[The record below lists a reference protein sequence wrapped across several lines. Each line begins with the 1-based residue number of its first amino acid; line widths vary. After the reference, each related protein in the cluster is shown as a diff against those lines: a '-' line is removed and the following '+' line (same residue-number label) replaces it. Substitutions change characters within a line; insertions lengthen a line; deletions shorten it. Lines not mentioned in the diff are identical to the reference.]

1 MTTLRT
7 ILRLAGVAALSA
19 MGGCAHLRAA
29 TTGPV
34 LPMEGQLTA
43 TLRQADAEAVAL
55 RFGIADRLLAEFA
68 EMHPNTPEALE
79 TAFWR
84 AVFKLD
90 PSNQTATR
98 REALAL
104 LDGYLDGNTVVA
116 HRGAAIALR
125 RGATP
130 ERPVAVAPT
139 PDAAPSPAP
148 AAAPAANAEE
158 VQRLRDELAKAKAEL
173 ERIRKRLSQP
183 NP

>member
-7 ILRLAGVAALSA
+7 ILRLASAAALA
-19 MGGCAHLRAA
+19 ATGGCAHLRAA

-34 LPMEGQLTA
+34 LPMEGQLTS
-43 TLRQADAEAVAL
+43 TLRQADGEAAVL
-55 RFGIADRLLAEFA
+55 RFGVADRLLAEFA
-68 EMHPNTPEALE
+68 EAHPDTPEALE

-90 PSNQTATR
+90 PTNQTATR
-98 REALAL
+98 RDAVAL
-104 LDGYLDGNTVVA
+104 LDAYLNGNTVVA

-125 RGATP
+125 RGAVVD
-130 ERPVAVAPT
+130 RPVAVLPAPE
-139 PDAAPSPAP
+139 AAPSAAPAP
-148 AAAPAANAEE
+148 APAANAEE

>member
-1 MTTLRT
+1 MTILRT
-7 ILRLAGVAALSA
+7 ILRMAGVVALAATSA
-19 MGGCAHLRAA
+19 CAHLRAA

-43 TLRQADAEAVAL
+43 TLRQADAEAIGM
-55 RFGIADRLLAEFA
+55 RFGVADRLLAEFA
-68 EMHPNTPEALE
+68 ETHPNTPEALE

-98 REALAL
+98 RDALAL
-104 LDGYLDGNTVVA
+104 LDAYLDGNTVVA
-116 HRGAAIALR
+116 HRGAALALR

-130 ERPVAVAPT
+130 ERPVAVAP
-139 PDAAPSPAP
+139 SPEPVSGAAP